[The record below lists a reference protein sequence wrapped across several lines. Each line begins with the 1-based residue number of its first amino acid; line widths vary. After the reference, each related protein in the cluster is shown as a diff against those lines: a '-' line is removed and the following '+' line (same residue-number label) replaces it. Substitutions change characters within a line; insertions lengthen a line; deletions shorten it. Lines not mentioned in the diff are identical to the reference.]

1 MTRKR
6 LFPFLNLVTLRR
18 LLKVKTPEE
27 FDALVQRIETSA
39 ALHPAHYRFRLACLA
54 ILGYVYILSVFV
66 FLYSLLWGMR
76 QFVLF
81 TQDPYLT
88 ARLNWITFL
97 LGLGLLRLFWV
108 HFPAPNGVPLNR
120 KQAPALFAVID
131 QLTQT
136 LNAPRFNHILLTPDL
151 NAGIVQKPR
160 FGFIGWQVNYLLLG
174 LPLMQAL
181 SPDQFRAV
189 AAHELAHLSNN
200 DSRFAG
206 WIYRVRK
213 AWFELAEK
221 FQADRQ
227 GGFLFRQFFSWYGP
241 FFKAYSFVLARTQE
255 YEADRRAAQIVG
267 ADHKANALLNLSIH
281 SHFLQKKFWPKIYQQ
296 TTDLAIPPKGTITA
310 LLHDL
315 GMATTAEEAPQ
326 WLALDLARQT
336 DNEATHPCLT
346 DRLTALGYEMTANPL
361 PAPVNLSAAQAFLED
376 AVTDL
381 AERLDQFWSQEEA
394 SSWKLQHSQ
403 RQQQIKTLARLDA
416 KAQTHLLTV
425 EETWK
430 RGFLTWQLRDPKLA
444 ISLFREGLAQSPE
457 HPMMNYHLGQILLDQ
472 QDASGVSHLETAMD
486 RDPALVIPS
495 CQHLSTFFRQQ
506 DNRVMA
512 EKYRQCWRQQDKP
525 WRLAQQERT
534 SLKAADQ
541 LTPHQLPDVEVK
553 QLAEQLSEY
562 PEVKAAYLVQ
572 KQVTRFPEK
581 PFYGLGIVRR
591 YYPGEGPNYK
601 TDSELSALIINQI
614 SFSGELS
621 LMILN
626 RTTINLLQGLRKVS
640 GAMIYQR

>member
-6 LFPFLNLVTLRR
+6 LSPFLDLATLRNV
-18 LLKVKTPEE
+18 LKVKTPEE
-27 FDALVQRIETSA
+27 FDAFVQRIETEA

-54 ILGYVYILSVFV
+54 FLGYAYILCVFV
-66 FLYSLLWGMR
+66 LLYSLLWGMR
-76 QFVLF
+76 NFLLF

-108 HFPAPNGVPLNR
+108 RLPAPKGVPLNR
-120 KQAPALFAVID
+120 KQAPALFTVID

-151 NAGIVQKPR
+151 NAGVVQRPR

-174 LPLMQAL
+174 LPLMHAL
-181 SPDQFRAV
+181 SPEQFRAV
-189 AAHELAHLSNN
+189 AAHELAHLSNH
-200 DSRFAG
+200 DSWFAG
-206 WIYRVRK
+206 WIYRVRQ

-221 FQADRQ
+221 FQSDRQ
-227 GGFLFRQFFSWYGP
+227 GGFLFRRFFCWYGP

-255 YEADRRAAQIVG
+255 YEADRRAAEIAG
-267 ADHKANALLNLSIH
+267 ADHKADALLNLSIH
-281 SHFLQKKFWPKIYQQ
+281 SHFLQKKFWPNIYQQ
-296 TTDLAIPPKGTITA
+296 NTDLATPPKGVITA

-315 GMATTAEEAPQ
+315 GTATTAEEAPQ

-336 DNEATHPCLT
+336 DNEATHPSLT
-346 DRLTALGYEMTANPL
+346 DRLTALGYKITANPL
-361 PAPVNLSAAQAFLED
+361 PTPVNLSAAQAFLGD
-376 AVTDL
+376 ALTDL
-381 AERLDQFWSQEEA
+381 AERLDQFWIQEE
-394 SSWKLQHSQ
+394 SNFWKLQHSQ
-403 RQQQIKTLARLDA
+403 KQQQIKTLARLDA
-416 KAQTHLLTV
+416 KAKTHFLTI

-430 RGFLTWQLRDPKLA
+430 RGLLTWQLRDPKSA
-444 ISLFREGLAQSPE
+444 IPLFQDGLAQAPE

-472 QDASGVSHLETAMD
+472 QDDSGVEHLETAMA
-486 RDPALVIPS
+486 RDPALVIPA

-506 DNRVMA
+506 DNLVMA
-512 EKYRQCWRQQDKP
+512 EKYQYRWRQQDKP
-525 WRLAQQERT
+525 WKLAQQERT
-534 SLKAADQ
+534 PLKADDQ
-541 LTPHQLPDVEVK
+541 LMPHQLPETEVK
-553 QLAEQLSEY
+553 QLVEQLSEY
-562 PEVKAAYLVQ
+562 PEVKAAYLVR

-601 TDSELSALIINQI
+601 TDSELSTLIINEI
-614 SFSGELS
+614 SFSGELN

-626 RTTINLLQGLRKVS
+626 RTTINLLQILRKVS

>member
-1 MTRKR
+1 MNRKR
-6 LFPFLNLVTLRR
+6 LSPCLDLIKLRN

-27 FDALVQRIETSA
+27 FDALVQRIETEA
-39 ALHPAHYRFRLACLA
+39 ALHPGHYRFRLAGLA
-54 ILGYVYILSVFV
+54 VLGYAYIFCVFV
-66 FLYSLLWGMR
+66 LLYSLLWGVR
-76 QFVLF
+76 KVLLF
-81 TQDPYLT
+81 NQDPYLI
-88 ARLNWITFL
+88 ARLNWITVL

-108 HFPAPNGVPLNR
+108 RFPPPKGLPLNR
-120 KQAPALFAVID
+120 KQVPALFSVID

-151 NAGIVQKPR
+151 NAGVLQRPR

-200 DSRFAG
+200 DSWFAG
-206 WIYRVRK
+206 WIYRVRQ

-227 GGFLFRQFFSWYGP
+227 GGFLFRRFFSWYGP

-255 YEADRRAAQIVG
+255 YEADRRAAEIVG
-267 ADHKANALLNLSIH
+267 ADHKAEALLNLSIH

-296 TTDLAIPPKGTITA
+296 TTDLATPPKGTIPA
-310 LLHDL
+310 LLQDL
-315 GMATTAEEAPQ
+315 ETATTAQEAPQ

-346 DRLTALGYEMTANPL
+346 DRLTALGYEMSADLLLDPINQ
-361 PAPVNLSAAQAFLED
+361 SAAQTFFGD
-376 AVTDL
+376 ALTEL
-381 AERLDQFWSQEEA
+381 SERLDQFWGQEEA
-394 SSWKLQHSQ
+394 NVWKQQHNQ
-403 RQQQIKTLARLDA
+403 KQQQIKTLARLDT
-416 KAQTHLLTV
+416 KAQTHPLTV

-430 RGFLTWQLRDPKLA
+430 RGFLTWQLREPKSA
-444 ISLFREGLAQSPE
+444 IPLFREGLAQAPE

-472 QDASGVSHLETAMD
+472 QESSGVSHLETAMD
-486 RDPALVIPS
+486 QDPALVIPG
-495 CQHLSTFFRQQ
+495 CQLLSTFFRQQ
-506 DNRVMA
+506 SHLDRA
-512 EKYRQCWRQQDKP
+512 EKYRHRWRQQDKP
-525 WRLAQQERT
+525 WKLAQQERT
-534 SLKAADQ
+534 PLKASDRFM
-541 LTPHQLPDVEVK
+541 PHQLPDAEVNQLSE
-553 QLAEQLSEY
+553 QLAEY

-581 PFYGLGIVRR
+581 PFYGLAIVRR

-601 TDSELSALIINQI
+601 TDVELSALIMNQL
-614 SFSGELS
+614 SFSGELT

-626 RTTINLLQGLRKVS
+626 RATLNLLQGLRKVG